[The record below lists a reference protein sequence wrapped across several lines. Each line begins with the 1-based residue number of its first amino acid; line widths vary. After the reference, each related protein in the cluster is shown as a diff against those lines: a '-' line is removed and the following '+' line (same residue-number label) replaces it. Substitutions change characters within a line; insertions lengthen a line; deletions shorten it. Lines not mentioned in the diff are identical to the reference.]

1 MNKAYLS
8 AIIIELV
15 GITVVSGG
23 IIFEFMSGEPIG
35 FIVITVGS
43 VIIATGSL
51 LYAKVYRHLG
61 KLNVSKKIK

>member
-8 AIIIELV
+8 AVVIELV

-23 IIFEFMSGEPIG
+23 IVFEYFSGEPIG

-43 VIIATGSL
+43 VIIAAGSL
-51 LYAKVYRHLG
+51 FYAKVYS
-61 KLNVSKKIK
+61 KLKRG